1 MFITLPVNTKI
12 PVEISLFSPVENL
25 IMILIGMHA
34 VSTMKEKYVSQEYS
48 DIVSEYEIQLCQ
60 KTDENKIIRNVYDE
74 FMAMEKI
81 KYDTRLQEQIHIES
95 ERLCMTYRDN
105 ISKCNQENLDYR
117 DKIDRLNENIL
128 CFEKELIKKEEFI
141 RHSNIVN
148 ELRIENEVNLKIKQK
163 EDDLKMELE
172 KYKELLNISEKTA
185 IKNENNS
192 KIMINEQIQS
202 LQGNLNIALMERE
215 QEKNLRLSGSIDEI
229 SLLLKNQS
237 QSQNKSNVRG
247 AIGENYFR
255 NLALNTF
262 CDCTNFEIVEKAKTP
277 HCGDF
282 WLKFEKFTIMVDSK
296 NYIDT
301 PVPLRDRI
309 KLKQDIA
316 FNKNIKIAWL
326 VSMDQPILTYSSY
339 PFMIDVED
347 GVCYCYINSLMKSD
361 NPGNLL
367 RMAWYSCNFVYNN
380 LLNIDNE
387 INLLSKYQKN
397 EGRIKNILNKMLIQ
411 SKERFTLINQLT
423 ENGKITDSDIRDCL
437 NEEIRDVREN
447 HIELVSKW
455 FSDNVIRKEG
465 SKLKSSDI
473 HKKFITDDDNRIHGI
488 DGDMFKQI
496 IRSIKDINEN
506 DIIRGK
512 TDKAQYIINGYKMI

>member
-12 PVEISLFSPVENL
+12 PIELSSFTPVENL
-25 IMILIGMHA
+25 IMVLIGIHA
-34 VSTMKEKYVSQEYS
+34 VSTMKEKYISQEYS
-48 DIVSEYEIQLCQ
+48 DIVSEYELQLC
-60 KTDENKIIRNVYDE
+60 KRDDENKTIRNVYDE
-74 FMAMEKI
+74 FMSIEKNRNE
-81 KYDTRLQEQIHIES
+81 TRLQEQIYIET
-95 ERLCMTYRDN
+95 EKIHKIYTDN
-105 ISKCNQENLDYR
+105 ISKNNQENLEYR
-117 DKIDRLNENIL
+117 DKIDKLNDNLL
-128 CFEKELIKKEEFI
+128 CFEKEVIKKEEFI

-148 ELRIENEVNLKIKQK
+148 DLRIENEVNLKIKLK
-163 EDDLKMELE
+163 EEELKIELE

-185 IKNENNS
+185 LKNENNN
-192 KIMINEQIQS
+192 KILINEQIQS
-202 LQGNLNIALMERE
+202 LQGSLNIALMEKE
-215 QEKNLRLSGSIDEI
+215 KEKNLRLSDSISDI

-237 QSQNKSNVRG
+237 SNKSNVRG
-247 AIGENYFR
+247 AAGEDYFR

-282 WLKFEKFTIMVDSK
+282 WLKFDKFTIMVDSK

-301 PVPLRDRI
+301 PVPSRDRV
-309 KLKQDIA
+309 KLKHDISC
-316 FNKNIKIAWL
+316 NKNIKIAWL

-347 GVCYCYINSLMKSD
+347 GVCYCYINSLMKSE
-361 NPGNLL
+361 NPGTLL

-380 LLNIDNE
+380 LLNVDNE
-387 INLLSKYQKN
+387 INLISKYQKN

-455 FSDNVIRKEG
+455 FSDNIIKKEG
-465 SKLKSSDI
+465 NKLKSSDI
-473 HKKFITDDDNRIHGI
+473 YKKFIIDDDNRIHGI

-496 IRSIKDINEN
+496 IRSMKEIDEH